1 MEDIMATF
9 TLTHNEILTE
19 LSDRA
24 IRSSVE
30 SLKADDRLTIA
41 MREAL
46 RNGVSIDDLSEAT
59 GVRPLEIRRRV
70 NGSLTVLDDGLL
82 LAS

>member
-1 MEDIMATF
+1 MATF